1 MTVKIEV
8 ESQRIQREFTEIPV
22 LVRGTEENANWIVS
36 PSTISVSVE
45 GDAETMKDLNADTLG
60 LRAYVDVSGIVT
72 PQAVVPVYVEKKDI
86 PGVEVIFDADSM
98 AEIKRA
104 SE

>member
-1 MTVKIEV
+1 
-8 ESQRIQREFTEIPV
+8 
-22 LVRGTEENANWIVS
+22 
-36 PSTISVSVE
+36 
-45 GDAETMKDLNADTLG
+45 MKDLNADTLG

-104 SE
+104 TE